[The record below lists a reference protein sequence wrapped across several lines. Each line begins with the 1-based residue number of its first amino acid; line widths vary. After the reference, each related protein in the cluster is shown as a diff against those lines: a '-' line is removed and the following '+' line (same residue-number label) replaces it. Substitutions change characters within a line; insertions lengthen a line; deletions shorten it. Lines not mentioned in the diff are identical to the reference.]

1 MLSTAAPV
9 VVSRQPIL
17 DRAERVVGYELLTPV
32 SGDPAEATAGV
43 LARAL
48 LDIGH
53 PRLAGRLPVHVDVSR
68 EFLLEVRPLPF
79 DPQAVVLEVAADQPA
94 DPALISAL
102 RAASAEGFRITL
114 DGFGAGALLDLA
126 HAVKL
131 DVARLHEDELAG
143 LVDVMHGRG
152 LAVIAGGVHTRRAA
166 TLCRDLGFD
175 GFQGRF
181 FAEPELVTGASAP
194 THNLRALSLLAPDAS
209 FEELERVIS
218 EDPGL
223 SLKLARLA
231 NSAFFGG
238 RRRVGTVREALIM
251 LGTVT
256 VRRWATMLALAGA
269 GDRPCHLLET
279 GLLRARL
286 CEQLARRMPGCEP
299 ERAFTA
305 GLFSI
310 AGALLGRPLSEVLEE
325 LPFDARTED
334 ALAGHA
340 GPEGR
345 LLAGVLAYEAG
356 DFEACE
362 DAGVSLADL
371 ALVCAEAL
379 DWTGSAVTALA
390 A

>member
-1 MLSTAAPV
+1 MLPSAAPV
-9 VVSRQPIL
+9 VVSRQPIF
-17 DRAERVVGYELLTPV
+17 DRSERVVGYELLTPV

-53 PRLAGRLPVHVDVSR
+53 RRLAGTAPVHVDVSR
-68 EFLLEVRPLPF
+68 EFLLGVRPLPF
-79 DPQAVVLEVAADQPA
+79 APEQVVLEVAGDQAADA
-94 DPALISAL
+94 ELVDAL
-102 RAASAEGFRITL
+102 RAASAAGLRLIL
-114 DGFGAGALLDLA
+114 DGFGTGALLDLA

-131 DVARLHEDELAG
+131 DVARVHEDELAG
-143 LVDVMHGRG
+143 LADVAHGRG

-181 FAEPELVTGASAP
+181 FAEPEIVTGASAP
-194 THNLRALSLLAPDAS
+194 TRCLRALWVLADDPT
-209 FEELERVIS
+209 FEELERVIG
-218 EDPGL
+218 EDAGL

-238 RRRVGTVREALIM
+238 RRRVATVREALAM

-256 VRRWATMLALAGA
+256 VRRWATLLALAGA
-269 GDRPCHLLET
+269 GDRPGHLLET

-286 CEQLARRMPGCEP
+286 CEQLARRTPGCEP
-299 ERAFTA
+299 ERAFTV
-305 GLFSI
+305 GLFSV
-310 AGALLGRPLSEVLEE
+310 AGALLGRSVDDVLAE
-325 LPFDARTED
+325 LPFDARTEA
-334 ALAGHA
+334 ALSAHA
-340 GPEGR
+340 GPEGA

-356 DFEACE
+356 DFVECE
-362 DAGVSLADL
+362 RAGVSLADL

-379 DWTGSAVTALA
+379 DWTGGAVIALA